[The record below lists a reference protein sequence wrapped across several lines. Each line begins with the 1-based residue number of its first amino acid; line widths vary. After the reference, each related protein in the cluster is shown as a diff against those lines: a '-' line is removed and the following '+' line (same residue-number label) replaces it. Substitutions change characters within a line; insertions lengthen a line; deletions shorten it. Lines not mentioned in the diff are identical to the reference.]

1 MPASLEHLL
10 AGRRA
15 AELLRPEELPQY
27 YLGCIAPDAPN
38 LDGFASKEVRW
49 SAHLR
54 RPEPEEWIRHALKWL
69 MKEGKPS
76 SLRLG
81 YAVHVVGDA
90 VWDAHFEKKLQK
102 AVDAAA
108 LSREERFRCRWDE
121 HYRFEQEQLQADWWL
136 QEVRWS
142 AHLRRPEPEEWI
154 RHALKWLM
162 KEGKPSSLRLGYA
175 VHVVGD
181 AVWDAH
187 FEKKL
192 QKAVDAAALSREERF
207 RCRWDEHY
215 RFEQEQL
222 QADWW
227 LQEVRPLLA
236 QAVPQ
241 AINGLPETL
250 IGRFRDDLISS
261 YAPAPEG
268 KTVGFVT
275 AERVAAFG
283 QQLCEA
289 LQPLLKQLG

>member
-1 MPASLEHLL
+1 MGVVRRERRRFFEKLRVFFMMDGEKKQQQIPREA
-10 AGRRA
+10 AGRGGGD
-15 AELLRPEELPQY
+15 PQ
-27 YLGCIAPDAPN
+27 
-38 LDGFASKEVRW
+38 
-49 SAHLR
+49 
-54 RPEPEEWIRHALKWL
+54 
-69 MKEGKPS
+69 
-76 SLRLG
+76 
-81 YAVHVVGDA
+81 
-90 VWDAHFEKKLQK
+90 
-102 AVDAAA
+102 
-108 LSREERFRCRWDE
+108 
-121 HYRFEQEQLQADWWL
+121 
-136 QEVRWS
+136 
-142 AHLRRPEPEEWI
+142 
-154 RHALKWLM
+154 
-162 KEGKPSSLRLGYA
+162 
-175 VHVVGD
+175 
-181 AVWDAH
+181 
-187 FEKKL
+187 
-192 QKAVDAAALSREERF
+192 ALSREERF

>member
-38 LDGFASKEVRW
+38 LDGFASK
-49 SAHLR
+49 
-54 RPEPEEWIRHALKWL
+54 
-69 MKEGKPS
+69 
-76 SLRLG
+76 
-81 YAVHVVGDA
+81 
-90 VWDAHFEKKLQK
+90 
-102 AVDAAA
+102 
-108 LSREERFRCRWDE
+108 
-121 HYRFEQEQLQADWWL
+121 
-136 QEVRWS
+136 EVRWS